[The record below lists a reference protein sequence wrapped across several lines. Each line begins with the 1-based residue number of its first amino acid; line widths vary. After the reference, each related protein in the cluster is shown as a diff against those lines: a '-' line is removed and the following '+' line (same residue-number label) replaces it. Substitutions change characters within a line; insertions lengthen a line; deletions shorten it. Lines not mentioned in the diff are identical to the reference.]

1 MAGAVGP
8 PRARLRTAIGRPIIR
23 RAVAGLPLRVQFPD
37 GTSIGAGGAAD
48 PVMVIHR
55 ADAFFARLATDAKI
69 GFGEAYMAGDWD
81 TGPGT
86 DLADLLTPLASN
98 VATLV
103 PEPLQ
108 RFRRL
113 VERRQPAGEQGTP
126 SQARQN
132 IHRHYDLSNDLFASF
147 LDETLSY
154 SSAMFGRQNRG
165 ASRDGD
171 DLAAA
176 QRRKIDAILDL
187 AAVGPGCEM
196 LEIGT
201 GWGELAIQAAQRGAH
216 VTTVTLSTEQRD
228 LALRRVAAAGVS
240 GPGPRPPRRLP
251 RGDRPVRRD
260 RQRRDGRSGR
270 TALLARLLRNSR
282 PAPHDPA
289 AGSACNRSPSR
300 TTGCSPP
307 RTRTPGS
314 TSTSSRAGSS
324 RRSRRSTLRC
334 RPTRR

>member
-1 MAGAVGP
+1 M
-8 PRARLRTAIGRPIIR
+8 GRRPGKPITNLE
-23 RAVAGLPLRVQFPD
+23 ASAFPD
-37 GTSIGAGGAAD
+37 GSSIGAGGAAD
-48 PVMVIHR
+48 PVMVINR

-69 GFGEAYMAGDWD
+69 GFGESYMVGDWD

-98 VATLV
+98 VATMV

-113 VERRQPAGEQGTP
+113 IERRQPAGEQGTP
-126 SQARQN
+126 AQARQN

-154 SSAMFGRQNRG
+154 SSAMFGEATIG
-165 ASRDGD
+165 EAMFGDGD

-176 QRRKIDAILDL
+176 QRRKIDAILNL
-187 AAVGPGCEM
+187 ASVGPGCEM

-201 GWGELAIQAAQRGAH
+201 GWGELAIRAAQRGAH

-240 GPGPRPPRRLP
+240 GRVRVLVADFREVAGQYDAIVSVEMVEAVGRRFW
-251 RGDRPVRRD
+251 RD
-260 RQRRDGRSGR
+260 YFTTLD
-270 TALLARLLRNSR
+270 RLLRPGGRIGLQSITIS
-282 PAPHDPA
+282 HD
-289 AGSACNRSPSR
+289 RLL
-300 TTGCSPP
+300 TTQDSY
-307 RTRTPGS
+307 TWIH
-314 TSTSSRAGSS
+314 
-324 RRSRRSTLRC
+324 
-334 RPTRR
+334 